1 MRSTGHPMA
10 IWHTLGLAPSVL
22 HPGLWL
28 PCLGRPTGKA
38 WLFSRVSKAIRHN
51 GRREASLCPSTR
63 EGPRRVTKDHRPQLL
78 LSSPLKSPGHHPS
91 GQSQCPLPTGQE
103 DSEGTGRGENRKPA
117 PVSTPRTLQ
126 MMSPNPH
133 CWRWASLPPLTNKE
147 GLASPQDVHG
157 LPDSKPLF
165 PLPLTRAR
173 MLPLYFCCL
182 LQSQPPP

>member
-1 MRSTGHPMA
+1 MSFHQ
-10 IWHTLGLAPSVL
+10 
-22 HPGLWL
+22 
-28 PCLGRPTGKA
+28 GRPLQGDQGPQA
-38 WLFSRVSKAIRHN
+38 SIAPLLSRVQATIPQARVSAHCPW
-51 GRREASLCPSTR
+51 GRKTLR
-63 EGPRRVTKDHRPQLL
+63 
-78 LSSPLKSPGHHPS
+78 
-91 GQSQCPLPTGQE
+91 
-103 DSEGTGRGENRKPA
+103 GRGENRKPA